1 MNTLSELNEA
11 WSHADR
17 NKLAAVFSII
27 PGAGHLYK
35 HHYIGGLA
43 ILTGGNL
50 LMLFVTFWLSLA
62 TFGLALILVP
72 AIYMCVVA
80 ASAYAAEDRHGT
92 HHMLHP
98 WRDEKADK

>member
-1 MNTLSELNEA
+1 MNMLSELNEV

-35 HHYIGGLA
+35 HHYVGGLA

-50 LMLFVTFWLSLA
+50 MMIFVAAWLSFA
-62 TFGLALILVP
+62 TMGLSLILVP
-72 AIYMCVVA
+72 AAYMAVVA
-80 ASAYAAEDRHGT
+80 ARAYYAEDRHGT
-92 HHMLHP
+92 HHVLHP
-98 WRDEKADK
+98 WRDDEHK

>member
-17 NKLAAVFSII
+17 NKLAAIFSII

-50 LMLFVTFWLSLA
+50 LMVFVAAWLSFA
-62 TFGLALILVP
+62 TMGLSLILVP
-72 AIYMCVVA
+72 VTYMAVVA
-80 ASAYAAEDRHGT
+80 ASAYYAEDRHGA

-98 WRDEKADK
+98 WRKEDFE

>member
-50 LMLFVTFWLSLA
+50 MMLFVAAWLTFATMGLS
-62 TFGLALILVP
+62 LILVP
-72 AIYMCVVA
+72 AVYMAVVA
-80 ASAYAAEDRHGT
+80 SSAYYLEDRHGT

-98 WRDEKADK
+98 WRHDDK